1 MTQNI
6 YCPMIHGGLNINLRL
21 DDQKIHFSQCC
32 QKYDTDVLGENELLW
47 TSDKLVSLRELNDQN
62 IWGSDCTLCE
72 RNEASGLNSFRKS
85 MITKFSE
92 RRNLSGPLR
101 IDLLFDLSCNLACRI
116 CGPHSSTFWQKQHKD
131 NHIPIYDNYAEK
143 SRVDDVITL
152 LKTLDLSNLEM
163 VQFCGG
169 ETLMGNTYWRVAELI
184 ASMVPD
190 AKEKLTIGFQT
201 NGTQAIDPRFYETI
215 EKFELVKILISLDG
229 TKDRFNYMR
238 WPADW
243 NQVADNILQMRQNLP
258 VNVMFLFEETI
269 STLNLFYHDEVGNW
283 INDNFSD
290 NRLGDPVNHAK
301 HLVMHDLLDVSNIT
315 QEYKDAIDHLE
326 IKNLIPNNW
335 QENPQKIQEMI
346 ADIEKFDKIRNQ
358 NWRNTFPEVAEFY
371 SKYIR

>member
-1 MTQNI
+1 
-6 YCPMIHGGLNINLRL
+6 MIHGGLNINLRL